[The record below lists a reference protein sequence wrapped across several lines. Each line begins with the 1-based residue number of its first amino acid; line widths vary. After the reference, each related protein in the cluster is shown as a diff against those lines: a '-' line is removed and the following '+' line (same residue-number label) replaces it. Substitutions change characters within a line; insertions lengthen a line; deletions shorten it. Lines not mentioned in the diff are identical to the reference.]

1 MGVSA
6 PRGRDMTAKLGFTTL
21 AHILRIVLHLARL
34 RGNLFEYLNRYF
46 DDSFATHARAACQI
60 ASFRAVN
67 RRWRDVVDAFAWRKA
82 VIHRHNDETRLLVLY
97 RTNAVAKVR
106 LQSLIIAQQDNMVS
120 PSSSQSVIGTR
131 IIKQVAHSLSNL
143 THIGLSVDVWQSI
156 PADPSTSGT
165 SVLAQLQ
172 SVSLYAGRSS
182 NQHSGIRRT
191 VWRIRYNDHRI
202 KLIGRAREVAL
213 DCLIVKFADIPGQG
227 ETAIEGRLRLDR
239 LEIMRINKCML
250 DTLQDGE
257 ARFVFLCNDIED
269 LRLSLSQASLLPG
282 HRKELQ
288 GVFPWP
294 KQH

>member
-6 PRGRDMTAKLGFTTL
+6 PRGRDMTAKLDFTTL
-21 AHILRIVLHLARL
+21 ARILRIALHLARL
-34 RGNLFEYLNRYF
+34 RGNLFEYLNGYF
-46 DDSFATHARAACQI
+46 DDSFTTHARAACQI

-67 RRWRDVVDAFAWRKA
+67 RRWRDVVDAFAWEKA
-82 VIHRHNDETRLLVLY
+82 VIHRHNDESRLLVLY

-143 THIGLSVDVWQSI
+143 THIGLSVDVWLSI
-156 PADPSTSGT
+156 PADL
-165 SVLAQLQ
+165 SVSETCMLAQLET
-172 SVSLYAGRSS
+172 VSLYAGRSS
-182 NQHSGIRRT
+182 NQHSCIRRT
-191 VWRIRYNDHRI
+191 VWPIRHNDHRI
-202 KLIGRAREVAL
+202 KLIGRAREIAL

-227 ETAIEGRLRLDR
+227 QRATEGRLRLDR
-239 LEIMRINKCML
+239 LEILRTNKCML

-257 ARFVFLCNDIED
+257 ARFVSLCNDIED
-269 LRLSLSQASLLPG
+269 LDLSLWQAPLLPG